1 MLAHLA
7 MAHNAS
13 PPGVDKAGLRRDMLA
28 RRRALTPEQSRLAG
42 QAVRERLAA
51 FEPLRAAREVLVY
64 LAFGGEVETRDV
76 VADLLERGV
85 RVLAPR
91 CRPGQAGQLDLAC
104 LTCLEDLV
112 PGAYGIPEPD
122 PARCPTLGPAAG
134 HAAPGV
140 APGVAPSVAPIVAPD
155 LALIPAVAFDR
166 RGGRLG
172 FGQGYY
178 DRLLAG
184 PGFRDT
190 LLVGLAHPF
199 QLLDLLPQDSWDR
212 PVHAVVTPQ
221 ELIWTSR

>member
-1 MLAHLA
+1 MIPSKSMPL
-7 MAHNAS
+7 NAS
-13 PPGVDKAGLRRDMLA
+13 PQGLGKAELRRAVLA
-28 RRRALTPEQSRLAG
+28 RRAALPPGE
-42 QAVRERLAA
+42 VREAS
-51 FEPLRAAREVLVY
+51 LRACALVQSLEPWRQADEVLVY
-64 LAFGGEVETRDV
+64 FAFRGELDP
-76 VADLLERGV
+76 APLLQGLWRRGV